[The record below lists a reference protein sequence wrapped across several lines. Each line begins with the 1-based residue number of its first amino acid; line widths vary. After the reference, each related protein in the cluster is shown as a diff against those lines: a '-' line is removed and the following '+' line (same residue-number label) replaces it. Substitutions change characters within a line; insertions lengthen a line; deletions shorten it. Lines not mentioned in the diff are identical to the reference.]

1 MSPRKKK
8 TASKNTGPAV
18 TRTSSK
24 GTLRPTKVT
33 VSRIKRALADI
44 GVKAS
49 DRPDGS
55 LLTLTDNS
63 IISFFVFAGMLNVSI
78 QWMSN
83 ASSHLEEALCVV
95 ADSWNV
101 NDSTVAA
108 GIIVSPQEDMAR
120 LCGAMRLPVE
130 VGLTDDQLEH
140 FLRDAID
147 GCGFFERFLEEAF
160 PQTRFDALAQQAG
173 IRIPDPAEEIITELD
188 GQPEDVVAQL
198 VEQARAVADTDM
210 EQAVTLLSQAS
221 EIARAADL
229 DPVSTGINDV
239 FAAMMEKTLDHPGI
253 QGTQEAA
260 LGQAVLEALRAENGE
275 LPALGGE
282 HQHGNGIREV
292 QDLEDEM
299 LRLFGAG
306 NADSAASGLPR
317 ITFPL
322 VLEALGDDYDF
333 VEKDGASVL
342 SIGDNGQEMV
352 VAVDGTELVVTS
364 RWDGVDWDAQDIS
377 GPLTLNEWNVDNH
390 VLTLHSSM
398 VDRVSEAAATGKETR
413 PNVAEANSTEP
424 RGLRDDVIAS
434 VSWCMGAGATK
445 DQIADMLATAA
456 DEVESIDDFLRL
468 DLEVFGGI
476 VIDADK

>member
-33 VSRIKRALADI
+33 VPRIKRALADI
-44 GVKAS
+44 GVRAS

-101 NDSTVAA
+101 NDSTVTA

-173 IRIPDPAEEIITELD
+173 IRIPDPAEEILAELD
-188 GQPEDVVAQL
+188 GQPEDAVAQL

-260 LGQAVLEALRAENGE
+260 LGQAVLEELRTESRE
-275 LPALGGE
+275 QGG
-282 HQHGNGIREV
+282 
-292 QDLEDEM
+292 D
-299 LRLFGAG
+299 
-306 NADSAASGLPR
+306 
-317 ITFPL
+317 
-322 VLEALGDDYDF
+322 
-333 VEKDGASVL
+333 
-342 SIGDNGQEMV
+342 
-352 VAVDGTELVVTS
+352 
-364 RWDGVDWDAQDIS
+364 
-377 GPLTLNEWNVDNH
+377 
-390 VLTLHSSM
+390 
-398 VDRVSEAAATGKETR
+398 
-413 PNVAEANSTEP
+413 
-424 RGLRDDVIAS
+424 
-434 VSWCMGAGATK
+434 
-445 DQIADMLATAA
+445 
-456 DEVESIDDFLRL
+456 
-468 DLEVFGGI
+468 
-476 VIDADK
+476 

>member
-18 TRTSSK
+18 TRTSSE
-24 GTLRPTKVT
+24 GTLSPTKVT
-33 VSRIKRALADI
+33 VPRIKRALADI
-44 GVKAS
+44 GVRAS

>member
-18 TRTSSK
+18 TRTSSE
-24 GTLRPTKVT
+24 GTLSPTKVT
-33 VSRIKRALADI
+33 VPRIKRALADI

-147 GCGFFERFLEEAF
+147 RCGFFERFLEEAF

-239 FAAMMEKTLDHPGI
+239 FAAVMEKTLDHPGI

-299 LRLFGAG
+299 LRLFGTGKAV
-306 NADSAASGLPR
+306 SITSGLPR
-317 ITFPL
+317 ITFQL

-333 VEKDGASVL
+333 VEKDGAAVL

-352 VAVDGTELVVTS
+352 VAVDGMELVVTS

-398 VDRVSEAAATGKETR
+398 VDRVSEAAATGKEIR

-476 VIDADK
+476 DIDADK

>member
-18 TRTSSK
+18 TRTSSE
-24 GTLRPTKVT
+24 GTLSPTKVT
-33 VSRIKRALADI
+33 VPRIKRALADI

>member
-18 TRTSSK
+18 TRTSSE
-24 GTLRPTKVT
+24 GTLSPTKVT
-33 VSRIKRALADI
+33 VPRIKRALADI
-44 GVKAS
+44 GVRAS

-173 IRIPDPAEEIITELD
+173 IRIPDPAEEILAELD
-188 GQPEDVVAQL
+188 GQPEDAVAQL